1 MNDFEFHAPST
12 LKEAAELLAKYNG
25 DGKIMAGGTA
35 LTLLLKQSLVQPDHI
50 ISLHRIKD
58 ASGISESGGV
68 LSIGGLATQR
78 DVEQSDVVKKAAP
91 LLANAYSRVA
101 TVRIRNSAT
110 VGGGLAHADPAM
122 DPPPSLLVLDARV
135 RLVSASGERVVPI
148 SEWYADYY
156 ETNIEENEIVAE
168 LQVPVQPSNLSWTYT
183 KYLPRTEDDYATVS
197 VAALGRVEGGKIA
210 DVRIG
215 LGAVAP
221 TALRATVVEDALRG
235 KEATPQALRDAAQAV
250 ADIVDPTSDPR
261 GSADYKRDM
270 SVVFTRRALE
280 QVLGVTP

>member
-12 LKEAAELLAKYNG
+12 LKEAAELLAKYDG
-25 DGKIMAGGTA
+25 GGKIMAGGTA

-78 DVEQSDVVKKAAP
+78 DVEQSDVVKKSAP

-122 DPPPSLLVLDARV
+122 DPPPSLLVLDASV

>member
-197 VAALGRVEGGKIA
+197 VAALGRVM
-210 DVRIG
+210 
-215 LGAVAP
+215 
-221 TALRATVVEDALRG
+221 
-235 KEATPQALRDAAQAV
+235 
-250 ADIVDPTSDPR
+250 
-261 GSADYKRDM
+261 M
-270 SVVFTRRALE
+270 SNK
-280 QVLGVTP
+280 

>member
-1 MNDFEFHAPST
+1 
-12 LKEAAELLAKYNG
+12 
-25 DGKIMAGGTA
+25 
-35 LTLLLKQSLVQPDHI
+35 
-50 ISLHRIKD
+50 
-58 ASGISESGGV
+58 
-68 LSIGGLATQR
+68 
-78 DVEQSDVVKKAAP
+78 
-91 LLANAYSRVA
+91 
-101 TVRIRNSAT
+101 
-110 VGGGLAHADPAM
+110 M

-135 RLVSASGERVVPI
+135 RLVSARGERVVPI

>member
-58 ASGISESGGV
+58 ASAISESGGV

-78 DVEQSDVVKKAAP
+78 DVEQSDVVKKHAP

-122 DPPPSLLVLDARV
+122 DPPPSLLVLGASV

-168 LQVPVQPSNLSWTYT
+168 LRVPVQPANLSWTYT

-221 TALRATVVEDALRG
+221 TALRATVVENALRG

-250 ADIVDPTSDPR
+250 ADIVDPTTDPR

-280 QVLGVTP
+280 QVLGVTG

>member
-235 KEATPQALRDAAQAV
+235 KEATSQALRDAAQAV
-250 ADIVDPTSDPR
+250 ADIVDPTTDPR

>member
-12 LKEAAELLAKYNG
+12 LKEAAELLAKYDG
-25 DGKIMAGGTA
+25 GGKIMAGGTA

-78 DVEQSDVVKKAAP
+78 DVEQSDVVKKSAP

-122 DPPPSLLVLDARV
+122 DPPPSLLVLDASV

-235 KEATPQALRDAAQAV
+235 KEATSQALRDAAQAV
-250 ADIVDPTSDPR
+250 ADIVDPTTDPR